1 MAIGEKSE
9 KKVIFWNQLKKLNFD
24 ETFEDRENELDFYG
38 SVNIEIQQQPDDINP
53 FTCELNQTLMFWT
66 LTRHKY

>member
-53 FTCELNQTLMFWT
+53 FTCELNQTFFNVLDFNPA
-66 LTRHKY
+66 